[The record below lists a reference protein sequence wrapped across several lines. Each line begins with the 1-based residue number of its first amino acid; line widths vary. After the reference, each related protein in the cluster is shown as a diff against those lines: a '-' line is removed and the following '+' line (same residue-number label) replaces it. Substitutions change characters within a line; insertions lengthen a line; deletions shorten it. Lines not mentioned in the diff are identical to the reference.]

1 MAWLTVLGKSRRN
14 CPDRESSAPEP
25 AAAPALQPHE
35 SSPQLGAM
43 VAAIARRKDHLDQLV
58 GEIDNTGSAAPQ
70 IEADFTARLRVAT
83 AVQEAVDRFGQ
94 LDMLA
99 RVSFPA
105 ATRIF
110 WASHLLTHN

>member
-1 MAWLTVLGKSRRN
+1 MAWLTVRGKSRRN
-14 CPDRESSAPEP
+14 CPDRGKLSTGPSSGAG
-25 AAAPALQPHE
+25 AATPRKLTE
-35 SSPQLGAM
+35 LGAM

-83 AVQEAVDRFGQ
+83 AVQEAVERFGL
-94 LDMLA
+94 LDMLG